1 MDSLTHLALG
11 ACVGEMLLGRAV
23 GKKALLIGA
32 LAQSLPDIDGVAGL
46 WLPMSANLLAH
57 RGITHSLLVAPLA
70 ASVLAWLVRRWHWAR
85 AVSPAHWFLF
95 FVFQL
100 CLHDLLDTANAY
112 GTGLLEPFSHERFSV
127 YLLYVADPFFTLPLV
142 ITALFLWLLFR
153 RPRVRQI
160 SAVVALVWAVSYVGY
175 AAVNKSQVDNPV
187 RTSLA
192 AANISYV
199 RYSTIPTPL
208 NTWLWYVV
216 ATTDQGYYLG
226 YRSVFEDPAQ
236 PIEFTYFP
244 RSEYL
249 LKESLSSVPKASL
262 PRALRVDVADVH
274 RLRQFSRGDYV
285 VEKQGD
291 TLAIDVIRFG
301 QVLGWD
307 NPRAPFVFRY
317 ELGEGIDN
325 RLVVQRGRFA
335 GWDQAA
341 LRRYILRIRAVEPFD

>member
-11 ACVGEMLLGRAV
+11 ACVGEVLLGPSL
-23 GKKALLIGA
+23 GKRALLAGA

-70 ASVLAWLVRRWHWAR
+70 AGVLAWLVRRWRWAR
-85 AVSPAHWFLF
+85 AVSPGYWFLF
-95 FVFQL
+95 FLFQL

-112 GTGLLEPFSHERFSV
+112 GTGLLEPFSHQRFSV

-142 ITALFLWLLFR
+142 IATLFLWLFFR
-153 RPRVRQI
+153 RPRARRI
-160 SAVVALVWAVSYVGY
+160 GAAVALVWATGYVSY
-175 AAVNKSQVDNPV
+175 AAVNKSRVDGPV
-187 RTSLA
+187 RASLA
-192 AANISYV
+192 AADVPYV
-199 RYSTIPTPL
+199 RYTIIPTPL

-216 ATTDQGYYLG
+216 AATNRGYYLG
-226 YRSVFEDPAQ
+226 YRSVFEDNEQ
-236 PIEFTYFP
+236 PVEFTYFP

-249 LKESLSSVPKASL
+249 LKEALPKAPKATL
-262 PRALRVDVADVH
+262 PRFLRVDVADVR
-274 RLRQFSRGDYV
+274 RLRQFARGDYV
-285 VEKQGD
+285 VEKYGD
-291 TLAIDVIRFG
+291 TLTIDVVRFG

-335 GWDQAA
+335 GWDQIA
-341 LRRYILRIRAVEPFD
+341 LRRYIRRIRAVD